1 MGLICYKTVSS
12 AGAPHDDATLS
23 DGPGRLGCPFR
34 AYSFLGT
41 VFPWRCHGLKEKCP
55 LRGVR
60 VAANPCRFSEQC
72 GTIRSRDSLRKS
84 SRKMT
89 EVGSFLLGLNT
100 RHARSNHFSAPRDDT
115 ARTLIV
121 PLLGVV
127 STADLRS
134 SRVCPFQFTLM
145 ESLGG

>member
-1 MGLICYKTVSS
+1 MGGVAKEVAKSRLFLLSTCLYHISTIIGVFPPRRGRPLAAHGIALGLIRYKILSPV
-12 AGAPHDDATLS
+12 GAPHDDATLS
-23 DGPGRLGCPFR
+23 DGPGMLGCPFR

-89 EVGSFLLGLNT
+89 EVVSDLTDAPAVFL
-100 RHARSNHFSAPRDDT
+100 
-115 ARTLIV
+115 
-121 PLLGVV
+121 
-127 STADLRS
+127 
-134 SRVCPFQFTLM
+134 
-145 ESLGG
+145 